1 MALMTRDSKERR
13 MEPFPWFE
21 FQPIEFETTDVA
33 TINTPKGPLDLN
45 LRHKVG
51 KVGRASPTPIARW
64 VSGDL

>member
-1 MALMTRDSKERR
+1 